1 MPAIETLA
9 GLCLHAGARTAP
21 IQVVDVDIRVID
33 YDRLVEGWEAAL
45 ALPLSARAA
54 LLDSL

>member
-1 MPAIETLA
+1 MPAIEPLA
-9 GLCLHAGARTAP
+9 GLRLHAGARIAA
-21 IQVVDVDIRVID
+21 IQIVDVDIRVID
-33 YDRLVEGWEAAL
+33 YDRLVEGWETAL

>member
-9 GLCLHAGARTAP
+9 GLRLHAGARIAP
-21 IQVVDVDIRVID
+21 IQIVDVNIRVID
-33 YDRLVEGWEAAL
+33 YDRLVEGREAAL
-45 ALPLSARAA
+45 GLPLSAWAA